1 MKSQTGKFLKI
12 KIIDSDVDNIKSAFK
27 KICDTDKQIGYKNIG
42 FTPEE
47 SETIKKFNEKINA

>member
-27 KICDTDKQIGYKNIG
+27 KICDHEKQIGFKNIG
-42 FTPEE
+42 FSPEE
-47 SETIKKFNEKINA
+47 SETIKKLNDKINA